1 MTKKT
6 HIKKYNLQLKIPF
19 VPQNEN
25 AELELIQESI
35 KELRIVFSGHPQKSI
50 SDELKTLG
58 NPMRYARVLHLVE
71 KALKNSEF
79 LYATEGFEE

>member
-1 MTKKT
+1 MPKKT

-35 KELRIVFSGHPQKSI
+35 KELRIVFVNI
-50 SDELKTLG
+50 SFKIE
-58 NPMRYARVLHLVE
+58 
-71 KALKNSEF
+71 
-79 LYATEGFEE
+79 